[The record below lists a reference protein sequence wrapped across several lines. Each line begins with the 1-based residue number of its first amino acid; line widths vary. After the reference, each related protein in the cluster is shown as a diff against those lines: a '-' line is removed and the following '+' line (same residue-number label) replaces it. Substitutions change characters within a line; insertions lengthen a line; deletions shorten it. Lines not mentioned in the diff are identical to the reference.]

1 MQTLAQMQYDI
12 EMLKT
17 RVDNMIRPAT
27 VTKIYEKPLGF
38 VDVISG
44 ELPLEQIPVYTSH
57 NEKDITQWLP
67 TEGEDGTIFSAGG
80 DLANAFFTSTIPTKK
95 QNIEKIGEGDPL
107 KTIGIKLRKDSELI
121 LEQGK
126 NRILIKDGELI
137 IQNDQNTFVMDSSG
151 IKSTV
156 NSLPFRIWKKIT
168 NTFFNILGAKF
179 FPIGTS
185 NLQCAVGPIFF
196 PPEPEPGGPP
206 VSAGND
212 LITEVPAIEID
223 DVKVLQSLTK
233 NKDSNL
239 EMDWDNESMNLGLIT
254 LTIQPVPTGAT
265 PGFNLIAPTGGGPVT
280 GTIVLPTNIRL
291 SGNPNVKVEG
301 QLDLEFQPRPLN

>member
-27 VTKIYEKPLGF
+27 VTKVHEKPLGF
-38 VDVISG
+38 VDVVSG
-44 ELPLEQIPVYTSH
+44 KVELDQVPVYTTH

-80 DLANAFFTSTIPTKK
+80 DLANAFFTAAIPTKK

-121 LEQGK
+121 LDQGK

-156 NSLPFRIWKKIT
+156 NSLPFRVWKKIT
-168 NTFFNILGAKF
+168 NAFFNILGAKF

-212 LITEVPAIEID
+212 LITGVPETQID
-223 DVKVLQSLTK
+223 NIDIRGNSDLQMIWDSEPVQISGLTATF
-233 NKDSNL
+233 L
-239 EMDWDNESMNLGLIT
+239 
-254 LTIQPVPTGAT
+254 LT
-265 PGFNLIAPTGGGPVT
+265 APPGGGVVT
-280 GTIVLPTNIRL
+280 GTITINGLLAAI
-291 SGNPNVKVEG
+291 SGRTGNRINVGLNDGE
-301 QLDLEFQPRPLN
+301 LNLTFPPRPFS